1 MAIAYCVRQALS
13 HLDYQIKALIKT
25 EMLFAFLTQCLFFL
39 SKATILVSKLN
50 SCLVKICKFS
60 CVLGWEHL
68 RRRVHSSHRGLATT
82 SSPRCSATRW
92 TPHLVRRLEECLHAA
107 VVLRLECSRCRSAAR
122 DVYCSLKFCSQSPV
136 ADASVDSAVRM
147 SPSGPSCRC
156 LSWLGRPW
164 RVRVMSKW
172 VRALHACVRGW
183 L

>member
-82 SSPRCSATRW
+82 HFLKRQNRSKNKIGKITVKSRNEVTSVCFHMIYVISQPFLKLSTW
-92 TPHLVRRLEECLHAA
+92 IVLHIFVRHCPLTYCTFFWRFWFKGFLKKQIGHFFWNFSKFWKLEIA
-107 VVLRLECSRCRSAAR
+107 VL
-122 DVYCSLKFCSQSPV
+122 
-136 ADASVDSAVRM
+136 
-147 SPSGPSCRC
+147 
-156 LSWLGRPW
+156 
-164 RVRVMSKW
+164 
-172 VRALHACVRGW
+172 
-183 L
+183 